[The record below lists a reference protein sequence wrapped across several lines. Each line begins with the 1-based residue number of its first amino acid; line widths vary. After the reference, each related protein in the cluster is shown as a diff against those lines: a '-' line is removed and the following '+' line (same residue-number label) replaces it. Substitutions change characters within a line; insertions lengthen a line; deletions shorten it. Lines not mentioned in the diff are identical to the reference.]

1 MTMEKIFNLMRSMEN
16 IFKMQLNSNTGK
28 YTLFVVCKNRDEF
41 ALAYELASGVCDDY
55 DAVKGGEEDFRLIWD
70 NGSEIILEKWYEVD

>member
-1 MTMEKIFNLMRSMEN
+1 MTMEKVFNLMRSMEN
-16 IFKMQLNSNTGK
+16 IFKMQLISNIGK
-28 YTLFVVCKNRDEF
+28 YTLFVICKSRDEF
-41 ALAYELASGVCDDY
+41 ALAYELASNVCSDY